1 MLPWDG
7 PWWGRFAVCFADGS
21 VKRATVAMICGLL
34 CGSFRKICRGE
45 DNLRIPSGA
54 SSPLFE
60 CDIERRTTPR
70 LFRDVRVRYKTV
82 FFLIMVG
89 LLCGDA
95 VIDHTAENYGR
106 LLTQMYGNRPYLP

>member
-1 MLPWDG
+1 MAKTTW
-7 PWWGRFAVCFADGS
+7 
-21 VKRATVAMICGLL
+21 
-34 CGSFRKICRGE
+34 
-45 DNLRIPSGA
+45 RIPSGA

-106 LLTQMYGNRPYLP
+106 LLTQMYGNRPYLAVIMVVLLYVCAVIRP

>member
-1 MLPWDG
+1 M
-7 PWWGRFAVCFADGS
+7 
-21 VKRATVAMICGLL
+21 KRATVAMICGLL

-70 LFRDVRVRYKTV
+70 LFRDVRVR
-82 FFLIMVG
+82 
-89 LLCGDA
+89 
-95 VIDHTAENYGR
+95 
-106 LLTQMYGNRPYLP
+106 

>member
-1 MLPWDG
+1 M
-7 PWWGRFAVCFADGS
+7 
-21 VKRATVAMICGLL
+21 KRATEAMICGLL